1 MKRWISWILAA
12 VMILSGIPVRA
23 AATETVAIE
32 SITLD
37 RTQAELPEGMTL
49 VLHETVMPEDA
60 SVSQIIWTSSDPS
73 VVRLKASGTLEAVWE
88 YDPDDMPKDPSE
100 YKTAVVT
107 VQVGECTAS
116 CEITV
121 LPRLRGQKTITVTT
135 GATARLYEKVN
146 YYSYDP
152 IETGYVLDNGDGTT
166 TYVFGSLGSDL
177 SWRVSMEGKITKAG
191 YWDTTQPNLT
201 VLYSGDDPAPNTRVD
216 YAAAGQ
222 ANASVAEDGVLL
234 NINGQNCLSMSV
246 GQSKT
251 LKAYRVWELIKTF
264 ENHVIMPDFHY
275 TILSGNDVV
284 SLEEKASPSNG
295 DGDWMTLTAMKQ
307 GTAIIEVTYDAIEL
321 SGGSYDG
328 VYGASDPSRTGLMV
342 VQVGGSAAVDFGI
355 ESFASLST
363 PEADYI
369 PYNANNKQAWDAE
382 FDTLYFTGSSGLLK
396 FKPVGAT
403 SVAVSNNKGASWTS
417 LSPVNGVYTA
427 TIVSGNN
434 ILRVTTSSGTA
445 YQVVRGDRVSVRYAE
460 KDGDGDRVLES
471 GETVRVYLDGL
482 HMPIPKISGNYNP
495 GYEANADGYSPVHL
509 NYSVNGTAI
518 HGPGKQYD
526 FITAANYIDVV
537 LPANSTSVTLA
548 DGYIGVGVLGY
559 EDFLAS
565 ANGHRHIPDEGCGML
580 YGYSSFHTRSIL
592 PQITIPINS
601 VAGANNA
608 PRVKADAMTTKT
620 ITQGQNFAIN
630 PETLFTDPDGDT
642 LTYTVS
648 VDGGAATT
656 ATSSYKYESTKAGTF
671 KLTFT
676 ASDGEKSVSHTI
688 TLTVNQKPNTGGGTG
703 GNTGGGTNTGEN
715 TEYGL
720 KKSEIAGY
728 VTIGFEDKGVRVAG
742 ETGLKY
748 PIPLGTII
756 SQTKVPFKSGENIA
770 QVTIRLLDHKGIG
783 YSYTGSVTGNF
794 YLASIKNFEV
804 NNTPYDSM
812 GEFDAGTGSGW
823 MITLNGWFID
833 KSTAA
838 FTVSDGDVIQWKYTC
853 QVGKD
858 IGDTYS
864 GGNGSNQTEANKIK
878 SVEELIKALP
888 DEITEKDRTA
898 VQRAVDAYDGLTDAQ
913 KAKVDATLRKK
924 LENARK
930 ILEEKQPDT
939 SNSGGTDVTPSTT
952 KAMTVTNEAGEEEN
966 AFSVTGNYLATLG
979 TPTVNSIGGEWMV
992 IGLARSGYEVPEDY
1006 YDNVI
1011 AFVQENINEKQQLHP
1026 AKSTENSRLILA
1038 LTAIGKDVT
1047 AVDGHNLLMGL
1058 TDMAYLQKQGINGPI
1073 WALIAFDSGN
1083 YPIPEGNVTRETLI
1097 ETILAA
1103 QLDDGG
1109 WALTGEVSDPDM
1121 TGMALQ
1127 ALASYYEKDDLVKA
1141 AVDKALAALSQM
1153 QAEDGSFAS
1162 IDGPSSESIAQVI
1175 VALTALGIDPDQDVR
1190 FVKNG
1195 NSAWDALL
1203 SYYIPGGG
1211 FRHVPD
1217 GELDGMSTE
1226 QGYYA
1231 MVSYYRM
1238 LEGKTALYDMTDRID
1253 RGGDPVPTETTRES
1267 TEPIETAAGEQ
1278 TEENNSKW
1286 VWAGV
1291 LGLCGCALAAV
1302 LLNWKKL
1309 LVFFS
1314 RG

>member
-1 MKRWISWILAA
+1 MKRWIARILAV
-12 VMILSGIPVRA
+12 VMILSLIPVQIVA
-23 AATETVAIE
+23 AETIEIE

-37 RTQAELPEGMTL
+37 RTEMEIPEGMTV
-49 VLHETVMPEDA
+49 VLHETVAPEAA
-60 SVSQIIWTSSDPS
+60 SVSQIIWTSSNPA
-73 VVRLKASGTLEAVWE
+73 VVRLKASGTLEAV
-88 YDPDDMPKDPSE
+88 SE
-100 YKTAVVT
+100 GTAVVA
-107 VQVGECTAS
+107 VQAGACSAS

-121 LPRLRGQKTITVTT
+121 RPRLRGQKTITVTT
-135 GATARLYEKVN
+135 GATAMLYEKIN

-152 IETGYVLDNGDGTT
+152 IEAGYVLDNGDGTT

-177 SWRVSMEGKITKAG
+177 SWRVSMAGKITKAG

-201 VLYSGDDPAPNTRVD
+201 VLYSEDDPAPNTRVD

-222 ANASVAEDGVLL
+222 ENASVAEDGVVL

-275 TILSGNDVV
+275 TVLSGSDVV

-295 DGDWMTLTAMKQ
+295 DGDWMTVTALKQ

-328 VYGASDPSRTGLMV
+328 VYGASDPARTGLLV
-342 VQVGGSAAVDFGI
+342 VQVGGSANVDFGI

-363 PEADYI
+363 PEEDYI

-382 FDTLYFTGSSGLLK
+382 FDTLYFTGSSGQLK
-396 FKPVGAT
+396 FKPSGAT
-403 SVAVSNNKGASWTS
+403 SVAVSNNKGASWTT
-417 LSPVNGVYTA
+417 LSPINGVYTA
-427 TIVSGNN
+427 SIVSGNN
-434 ILRVTTSSGTA
+434 ILRVTTASGTA
-445 YQVVRGDRVSVRYAE
+445 YQVVRGDRISVRYSE
-460 KDGDGDRVLES
+460 KDGDGDRVLEA

-482 HMPIPKISGNYNP
+482 HMPIPKIAGNYNP
-495 GYEANADGYSPVHL
+495 GYEANTDGYSPVHL

-537 LPANSTSVTLA
+537 LPTDSNSVTLK

-559 EDFLAS
+559 ADFLTS

-592 PQITIPINS
+592 PQITIPVNS
-601 VAGANNA
+601 VAGTNNS
-608 PRVKADAMTTKT
+608 PRVKADAITTKT
-620 ITQGQNFAIN
+620 ITKGQNFAIN

-648 VDGGAATT
+648 VDGAAATA
-656 ATSSYKYESTKAGTF
+656 ATSSYKYESTKTGTV

-676 ASDGEKSVSHTI
+676 ASDGGKSVSHTI
-688 TLTVNQKPNTGGGTG
+688 TLTVNPKSNTGGTG
-703 GNTGGGTNTGEN
+703 GSGGTGGGTNTGDSTDEF
-715 TEYGL
+715 GL
-720 KKSEIAGY
+720 KNSEIAGY
-728 VTIGFEDKGVRVAG
+728 VTIGFEDRGVRVTG

-748 PIPLGTII
+748 PVALGTII
-756 SQTKVPFKSGENIA
+756 PLTKVSFKSGESIA
-770 QVTIRLLDHKGIG
+770 QVTIRLLDHLGIG

-838 FTVSDGDVIQWKYTC
+838 FTVSNGDVIQWKYTC

-864 GGNGSNQTEANKIK
+864 GGNGSSQTEADKIE
-878 SVEELIKALP
+878 SVEELIRDLP
-888 DEITEKDRTA
+888 DVVTEKDKAA
-898 VQRAVDAYDGLTDAQ
+898 VQRAADAYDALTDTQ
-913 KAKVDATLRKK
+913 KAKVDATLRQK
-924 LENARK
+924 LEDARK
-930 ILEEKQPDT
+930 ILEEKQPET
-939 SNSGGTDVTPSTT
+939 SNSGGTNVTPTT
-952 KAMTVTNEAGEEEN
+952 KKAMTVTNEEGEEED
-966 AFSVTGNYLATLG
+966 AFTVTGGYLADLG

-992 IGLARSGYEVPEDY
+992 IGLVRSGYEIPDAY
-1006 YDNVI
+1006 YDNVV
-1011 AFVQENINEKQQLHP
+1011 AFVRENINEKQQLHH

-1047 AVDGHNLLMGL
+1047 NVDGHNLLLGL
-1058 TDMAYLQKQGINGPI
+1058 TDMEYLLKQGINGPI

-1103 QLDDGG
+1103 QLPDGG

-1127 ALASYYEKDDLVKA
+1127 ALATYYTGNELVKA
-1141 AVDKALAALSQM
+1141 SVDKALITLSQM
-1153 QAEDGSFAS
+1153 QEEDGSFAS

-1175 VALTALGIDPDQDVR
+1175 VALTALEIDPDQDAR
-1190 FVKNG
+1190 FIKNG
-1195 NSAWDALL
+1195 NSVWDALL
-1203 SYYIPGGG
+1203 SYYISGGG
-1211 FRHVPD
+1211 FRHIPE

-1231 MVSYYRM
+1231 MTAYYRM
-1238 LEGKTALYDMTDRID
+1238 LEKKTSLYNMTDIID
-1253 RGGDPVPTETTRES
+1253 CGGDSIQTVPTQESSEQVEKAAEQETEKDTDW
-1267 TEPIETAAGEQ
+1267 I
-1278 TEENNSKW
+1278 
-1286 VWAGV
+1286 GV
-1291 LGLCGCALAAV
+1291 LGLCGCTLAAV
-1302 LLNWKKL
+1302 LLNRKKL
-1309 LVFFS
+1309 LAFFS
-1314 RG
+1314 KE

>member
-1 MKRWISWILAA
+1 MKRWIARILAV
-12 VMILSGIPVRA
+12 VMILSWIPVQIVA
-23 AATETVAIE
+23 AETIEIE

-37 RTQAELPEGMTL
+37 RAEIEIPEGMTV
-49 VLHETVMPEDA
+49 VLHETVAPEAA
-60 SVSQIIWTSSDPS
+60 SVSQITWTSSDPS
-73 VVRLKASGTLEAVWE
+73 VVRLKASGTLEAV
-88 YDPDDMPKDPSE
+88 SE
-100 YKTAVVT
+100 GTAVVT
-107 VQVGECTAS
+107 VQAGECSAS

-121 LPRLRGQKTITVTT
+121 RPRLRGQKTITVTT
-135 GATARLYEKVN
+135 GATAMLYEKVN

-152 IETGYVLDNGDGTT
+152 IEAGYVLDNGDGTT

-177 SWRVSMEGKITKAG
+177 SWRVSMAGKITKAG

-201 VLYSGDDPAPNTRVD
+201 VLYSDDDPAPNTRVD

-222 ANASVAEDGVLL
+222 ENDSVAEDGVLL
-234 NINGQNCLSMSV
+234 NINGQNCLSMSM

-275 TILSGNDVV
+275 TILSGSDVV
-284 SLEEKASPSNG
+284 SLAEKASPSNG
-295 DGDWMTLTAMKQ
+295 DGDWMTLTALKQ

-328 VYGASDPSRTGLMV
+328 VYGASDPARTGLLV
-342 VQVGGSAAVDFGI
+342 VQVGGSANVDFGI

-363 PEADYI
+363 PEEDYI

-382 FDTLYFTGSSGLLK
+382 FDTLYFTGSSGELK
-396 FKPVGAT
+396 FKPSGAT
-403 SVAVSNNKGASWTS
+403 SVAVSNNKGASWTT

-434 ILRVTTSSGTA
+434 ILRVTTASGTA
-445 YQVVRGDRVSVRYAE
+445 YQVVRGDRISVRYAE
-460 KDGDGDRVLES
+460 KNGDGDRVLEA

-482 HMPIPKISGNYNP
+482 HMPIPKIAGNYNP
-495 GYEANADGYSPVHL
+495 GYEANTDGYCPVHL
-509 NYSVNGTAI
+509 NYSMNGTAI
-518 HGPGKQYD
+518 HGPGRQYD

-537 LPANSTSVTLA
+537 LPANSTSVTLK

-559 EDFLAS
+559 ADFLTS
-565 ANGHRHIPDEGCGML
+565 ANGHRYIPDEGCGML

-592 PQITIPINS
+592 PQITIPVNS
-601 VAGANNA
+601 VAGTNNA
-608 PRVKADAMTTKT
+608 PRVKADAITTKA

-648 VDGGAATT
+648 VDGGTATAATST
-656 ATSSYKYESTKAGTF
+656 YKYESTKTGTV
-671 KLTFT
+671 KMTFT

-688 TLTVNQKPNTGGGTG
+688 TLTVNPKSNTGGGSG
-703 GNTGGGTNTGEN
+703 GNSGNSGGTNTGSGTDEF
-715 TEYGL
+715 GL
-720 KKSEIAGY
+720 KQSEIAGY
-728 VTIGFEDKGVRVAG
+728 VTIGFEDRGVRVAG

-748 PIPLGTII
+748 PVALGTII
-756 SQTKVPFKSGENIA
+756 PQTKVPFKSSESIA
-770 QVTIRLLDHKGIG
+770 QVTIRLLDHLGIG
-783 YSYTGSVTGNF
+783 YTYTGSLTGNF
-794 YLASIKNFEV
+794 YLASIKSFEV
-804 NNTPYDSM
+804 DNTPYDSM

-838 FTVSDGDVIQWKYTC
+838 FTVSNGDVIQWKYTC
-853 QVGKD
+853 QYGKD
-858 IGDTYS
+858 IGDPFYGNNTTGSQS
-864 GGNGSNQTEANKIK
+864 GQQNQN
-878 SVEELIKALP
+878 
-888 DEITEKDRTA
+888 
-898 VQRAVDAYDGLTDAQ
+898 
-913 KAKVDATLRKK
+913 
-924 LENARK
+924 
-930 ILEEKQPDT
+930 T
-939 SNSGGTDVTPSTT
+939 SNSGGTNVTPTT
-952 KAMTVTNEAGEEEN
+952 QKAMTVTNEAGEEED
-966 AFSVTGNYLATLG
+966 AFSVTGNYLANLG

-992 IGLARSGYEVPEDY
+992 IGLARSGYDVPEDY

-1047 AVDGHNLLMGL
+1047 AVNGHNLLMGL
-1058 TDMAYLQKQGINGPI
+1058 TDMEYLQKQGINGPI

-1083 YPIPEGNVTRETLI
+1083 YPIPEGTVTRETLI

-1103 QLDDGG
+1103 QLPDGG

-1127 ALASYYEKDDLVKA
+1127 ALAPYYAENETVKA
-1141 AVDKALAALSQM
+1141 AVDKALVTLSQM
-1153 QAEDGSFAS
+1153 QGDDGSFAS

-1175 VALTALGIDPDQDVR
+1175 VALTALGIDPDQDER
-1190 FVKNG
+1190 FIKNG
-1195 NSAWDALL
+1195 YSVWDALL
-1203 SYYIPGGG
+1203 TYYIPGGG

-1217 GELDGMSTE
+1217 GDLDGMSTE

-1231 MVSYYRM
+1231 MVAYYRM
-1238 LEGKTALYDMTDRID
+1238 LEEKTALYDMTDIVD
-1253 RGGDPVPTETTRES
+1253 CGGNPVPEDS
-1267 TEPIETAAGEQ
+1267 TEPTQESIAPAEEIEEDTPDN
-1278 TEENNSKW
+1278 TRW
-1286 VWAGV
+1286 MWIGV
-1291 LGLCGCALAAV
+1291 LGLCIGAIAAI
-1302 LLNWKKL
+1302 LLNRKKL
-1309 LVFFS
+1309 VTFFGKS
-1314 RG
+1314 

>member
-1 MKRWISWILAA
+1 MKRWIAWILALI
-12 VMILSGIPVRA
+12 MILSWIPAQIA
-23 AATETVAIE
+23 AAETIEIE
-32 SITLD
+32 SIILD
-37 RTQAELPEGMTL
+37 RAEMKIPEGMTA
-49 VLHETVMPEDA
+49 VLHETVLPEDA
-60 SVSQIIWTSSDPS
+60 SVNQIIWTSSDPS
-73 VVRLKASGTLEAVWE
+73 VVRLKASGTLEAVAE
-88 YDPDDMPKDPSE
+88 G
-100 YKTAVVT
+100 TAIVT
-107 VQVGECTAS
+107 VQAGERSAS

-135 GATARLYEKVN
+135 GATAMLYKKVN

-152 IETGYVLDNGDGTT
+152 IEASSILDNGDGTT

-201 VLYSGDDPAPNTRVD
+201 VLYSDDDPAPSTRVD
-216 YAAAGQ
+216 YSEAGQ
-222 ANASVAEDGVLL
+222 ENASVAEDGVVL

-275 TILSGNDVV
+275 TILSGSDVV
-284 SLEEKASPSNG
+284 SLQEKASPSNG
-295 DGDWMTLTAMKQ
+295 DGDWMTLTALKQ

-328 VYGASDPSRTGLMV
+328 VYGASDPARTGLLV
-342 VQVGGSAAVDFGI
+342 VQVGGSANVDFGI

-363 PEADYI
+363 PEEDYI

-382 FDTLYFTGSSGLLK
+382 FDTLYFTGSSGQLK
-396 FKPVGAT
+396 FKPSGAT
-403 SVAVSNNKGASWTS
+403 SVAVSNNKGASWTT

-434 ILRVTTSSGTA
+434 ILRVTTASGTA
-445 YQVVRGDRVSVRYAE
+445 YQVVRGDRISVRYAE
-460 KDGDGDRVLES
+460 KDGDGDRVLEA

-482 HMPIPKISGNYNP
+482 HMPIPKIAGNYNP
-495 GYEANADGYSPVHL
+495 GYEANTDGYSPVHL

-518 HGPGKQYD
+518 HGPGRQYD
-526 FITAANYIDVV
+526 FITGANYIDVV
-537 LPANSTSVTLA
+537 LPANSSSVTLT

-559 EDFLAS
+559 ADFLTS
-565 ANGHRHIPDEGCGML
+565 ADGHRFIPDAGCDML

-592 PQITIPINS
+592 PQITISVNS

-608 PRVKADAMTTKT
+608 PRVKADAMTAKT

-648 VDGGAATT
+648 VDGGTATA
-656 ATSSYKYESTKAGTF
+656 ATSSFNYEATKTGTV

-688 TLTVNQKPNTGGGTG
+688 TLTVDPKSDTDGGTG
-703 GNTGGGTNTGEN
+703 GTGGTGGGTNTGDSTDEF
-715 TEYGL
+715 GL
-720 KKSEIAGY
+720 KNSEIAGY
-728 VTIGFEDKGVRVAG
+728 VTIGFEDRAVRKAG

-748 PIPLGTII
+748 PVPLGTII
-756 SQTKVPFKSGENIA
+756 PQTKVPFKSGESIA
-770 QVTIRLLDHKGIG
+770 QVTIRLLDRMGIG
-783 YSYTGSVTGNF
+783 YSYTGSLTGNF
-794 YLASIKNFEV
+794 YLSAIKDFEV

-838 FTVSDGDVIQWKYTC
+838 FTVSNDDVIQWKYTC

-864 GGNGSNQTEANKIK
+864 GGNGSSQTEDGKAK

-888 DEITEKDRTA
+888 DVVTEKDKTA
-898 VQRAVDAYDGLTDAQ
+898 VQRAADAYDALTAAQ
-913 KAKVDATLRKK
+913 QAKVDATLRQK
-924 LENARK
+924 LEDARK
-930 ILEEKQPDT
+930 ILEENQPDT
-939 SNSGGTDVTPSTT
+939 SNSGGTNVTPTT
-952 KAMTVTNEAGEEEN
+952 QKAMTVTNEAGEEED
-966 AFSVTGNYLATLG
+966 AFSVTGDYLANLG

-992 IGLARSGYEVPEDY
+992 IGLARSGYEIPDTY
-1006 YDNVI
+1006 YDNVL
-1011 AFVQENINEKQQLHP
+1011 AFVRENINEKQQLHP
-1026 AKSTENSRLILA
+1026 AKSTENSRIILA

-1047 AVDGHNLLMGL
+1047 NVGGHNLLLGL
-1058 TDMAYLQKQGINGPI
+1058 TDMEYLLKQGINGPI

-1103 QLDDGG
+1103 QLSDGG

-1127 ALASYYEKDDLVKA
+1127 ALAPYYAENETVKA
-1141 AVDKALAALSQM
+1141 AVEKALVTLSQM
-1153 QAEDGSFAS
+1153 QGDDGSFAG

-1175 VALTALGIDPDQDVR
+1175 VALTALGIDPDQDAR
-1190 FVKNG
+1190 FMKNG
-1195 NSAWDALL
+1195 NSVWDSLL
-1203 SYYIPGGG
+1203 TYYIPGGG
-1211 FRHVPD
+1211 FRHVPE

-1231 MVSYYRM
+1231 MVAYYRM
-1238 LEGKTALYDMTDRID
+1238 LEEKTALYAMTDIID
-1253 RGGDPVPTETTRES
+1253 RGGDADAEETIPEITEEPTEPAEEKES
-1267 TEPIETAAGEQ
+1267 P
-1278 TEENNSKW
+1278 KK
-1286 VWAGV
+1286 VP
-1291 LGLCGCALAAV
+1291 AAV
-1302 LLNWKKL
+1302 WIGVIVACVGAIAAILLNRKRL
-1309 LVFFS
+1309 F
-1314 RG
+1314 GI

>member
-1 MKRWISWILAA
+1 MKRWIARILAVVMVLSWIPVQIVAA
-12 VMILSGIPVRA
+12 
-23 AATETVAIE
+23 ETIEIE

-37 RTQAELPEGMTL
+37 RTEMEIPEGMTV
-49 VLHETVMPEDA
+49 VLHETVAPEAA
-60 SVSQIIWTSSDPS
+60 SVSQIIWTSSNPA
-73 VVRLKASGTLEAVWE
+73 VVRLKASGTLEAV
-88 YDPDDMPKDPSE
+88 SE
-100 YKTAVVT
+100 GTAVVV
-107 VQVGECTAS
+107 VQAGECSAS

-121 LPRLRGQKTITVTT
+121 RPRLRGQKTITVTT
-135 GATARLYEKVN
+135 GATAMLYEKIN

-152 IETGYVLDNGDGTT
+152 IEAGYVLDNGDGTT

-177 SWRVSMEGKITKAG
+177 SWRVSMAGKITKAG

-201 VLYSGDDPAPNTRVD
+201 VLYSEDDPAPNTRVD

-222 ANASVAEDGVLL
+222 ENASVAEDGVVL

-275 TILSGNDVV
+275 TVLSGSDVV

-295 DGDWMTLTAMKQ
+295 DGDWMTVTALKQ

-328 VYGASDPSRTGLMV
+328 VYGASDPARTGLLV
-342 VQVGGSAAVDFGI
+342 VQVGGSANVDFGI

-363 PEADYI
+363 PEEDYI

-382 FDTLYFTGSSGLLK
+382 FDTLYFTGSSGQLK
-396 FKPVGAT
+396 FKPSGAT
-403 SVAVSNNKGASWTS
+403 SVAVSNNKGASWTT
-417 LSPVNGVYTA
+417 LSPINGVYTA
-427 TIVSGNN
+427 SIVSGNN
-434 ILRVTTSSGTA
+434 ILRVTTASGTA
-445 YQVVRGDRVSVRYAE
+445 YQVVRGDRISVRYSE
-460 KDGDGDRVLES
+460 KDGDGDRVLEA

-482 HMPIPKISGNYNP
+482 HMPIPKIAGNYNP
-495 GYEANADGYSPVHL
+495 GYEANTDGYSPVHL

-537 LPANSTSVTLA
+537 LPTDSNSVTLK

-559 EDFLAS
+559 ADFLTS

-592 PQITIPINS
+592 PQITIPVNS
-601 VAGANNA
+601 VAGTNNS
-608 PRVKADAMTTKT
+608 PRVKADAITTKT
-620 ITQGQNFAIN
+620 ITKGQNFAIN

-648 VDGGAATT
+648 VDGAAATA
-656 ATSSYKYESTKAGTF
+656 ATSSYKYESTKTGTV

-676 ASDGEKSVSHTI
+676 ASDGGKSVSHTI
-688 TLTVNQKPNTGGGTG
+688 TLTVNPKSNTGGTG
-703 GNTGGGTNTGEN
+703 GSGGTGGGTNTGDSTDEF
-715 TEYGL
+715 GL
-720 KKSEIAGY
+720 KNSEIAGY
-728 VTIGFEDKGVRVAG
+728 VTIGFEDRGVRVAG

-748 PIPLGTII
+748 PVALGTII
-756 SQTKVPFKSGENIA
+756 PLTKVSFKSGESIA
-770 QVTIRLLDHKGIG
+770 QVTIRLLDHLGIG

-838 FTVSDGDVIQWKYTC
+838 FTVSNGDVIQWKYTC

-864 GGNGSNQTEANKIK
+864 GGNGSSQTEADKIE
-878 SVEELIKALP
+878 SVEELIRALT
-888 DEITEKDRTA
+888 DVVTEKDKAA
-898 VQRAVDAYDGLTDAQ
+898 VQRAADAYDALTDTQ
-913 KAKVDATLRKK
+913 KAKVDATLRQK
-924 LENARK
+924 LEDARK
-930 ILEEKQPDT
+930 ILEEKQPGT
-939 SNSGGTDVTPSTT
+939 SNSGGTNVTPTT
-952 KAMTVTNEAGEEEN
+952 KKAMTVTNEEGEEED
-966 AFSVTGNYLATLG
+966 AFTVTGGYLADLG

-992 IGLARSGYEVPEDY
+992 IGLVRSGYEIPDAY
-1006 YDNVI
+1006 YDNVV
-1011 AFVQENINEKQQLHP
+1011 AFVCENINEKQQLHH

-1047 AVDGHNLLMGL
+1047 NVDGHNLLLGL
-1058 TDMAYLQKQGINGPI
+1058 TDMEYLLKQGINGPI

-1103 QLDDGG
+1103 QLPDGG

-1127 ALASYYEKDDLVKA
+1127 ALATYYTGNELVKA
-1141 AVDKALAALSQM
+1141 SVDKALITLSQM
-1153 QAEDGSFAS
+1153 QEEDGSFAS

-1175 VALTALGIDPDQDVR
+1175 VALTALEIDPDQDAR
-1190 FVKNG
+1190 FIKNG
-1195 NSAWDALL
+1195 NSVWDALL

-1211 FRHVPD
+1211 FRHIPE

-1231 MVSYYRM
+1231 MTAYYRM
-1238 LEGKTALYDMTDRID
+1238 LEKKTSLYDMTDIID
-1253 RGGDPVPTETTRES
+1253 CGGDPVPTVPTQESSEQVEKAAEQETEKDTGW
-1267 TEPIETAAGEQ
+1267 I
-1278 TEENNSKW
+1278 
-1286 VWAGV
+1286 GV
-1291 LGLCGCALAAV
+1291 LGLCGCTLAAV
-1302 LLNWKKL
+1302 LLNRKKL
-1309 LVFFS
+1309 LAFFS
-1314 RG
+1314 KE

>member
-88 YDPDDMPKDPSE
+88 YDPDNMPKDPSE

-152 IETGYVLDNGDGTT
+152 IEAGYVLDNGDGTT

-234 NINGQNCLSMSV
+234 NVNGQNCLSMSV

-284 SLEEKASPSNG
+284 SLEEKESPSNG
-295 DGDWMTLTAMKQ
+295 DGDWMTLTAKKQ

-328 VYGASDPSRTGLMV
+328 LYGASDSARTGLLV
-342 VQVGGSAAVDFGI
+342 VQVGGSAKVDFGI

-417 LSPVNGVYTA
+417 LSLINGVYTA

-434 ILRVTTSSGTA
+434 ILRVTTASGTA

-537 LPANSTSVTLA
+537 LPANSTSVTLT

-559 EDFLAS
+559 ADFLTS
-565 ANGHRHIPDEGCGML
+565 SNGHRYIPDEGCGML

-688 TLTVNQKPNTGGGTG
+688 TLTVNQKSNTGGGTG
-703 GNTGGGTNTGEN
+703 GSGGTGGGTNTGDSTDEF
-715 TEYGL
+715 GL
-720 KKSEIAGY
+720 KSSEIAGY
-728 VTIGFEDKGVRVAG
+728 VTIGFEDRGVRVVG

-748 PIPLGTII
+748 PVALGTII
-756 SQTKVPFKSGENIA
+756 PQTKVPFKSGESIA
-770 QVTIRLLDHKGIG
+770 QVTIRLLDHLGIG

-794 YLASIKNFEV
+794 YLASIQNFEV
-804 NNTPYDSM
+804 KNTPYDSM

-838 FTVSDGDVIQWKYTC
+838 FAVSDGDVIQWKYTC

-888 DEITEKDRTA
+888 DTVTEKDKTA
-898 VQRAVDAYDGLTDAQ
+898 VQRAADAYDALTDAQ
-913 KAKVDATLRKK
+913 KAMVDATLRKK

-939 SNSGGTDVTPSTT
+939 SNSGGTNVTPTT
-952 KAMTVTNEAGEEEN
+952 RNAMTVTNEAGEEED
-966 AFSVTGNYLATLG
+966 AFSVTGNYLANLG

-992 IGLARSGYEVPEDY
+992 IGLARSGYEVPEGY

-1058 TDMAYLQKQGINGPI
+1058 TDMEYLLKQGINGPI

-1083 YPIPEGNVTRETLI
+1083 YPIPEGTVTRETLI

-1103 QLDDGG
+1103 QLPDGG

-1127 ALASYYEKDDLVKA
+1127 ALAPYYEKDDLVKT
-1141 AVDKALAALSQM
+1141 AVDKALAALAQM

-1162 IDGPSSESIAQVI
+1162 IDGPSSESIAQTI

-1195 NSAWDALL
+1195 NSVWDALL

-1231 MVSYYRM
+1231 MVAYYRM

-1253 RGGDPVPTETTRES
+1253 CGGDPVPTETTLES
-1267 TEPIETAAGEQ
+1267 TEPIETAAG
-1278 TEENNSKW
+1278 ENNSKW